1 MKKLVKLN
9 TARNCLRYI
18 IRAYNINTIYVP
30 HYICPSIKSTL
41 KKEIVNVEYY
51 HIDERFMPTCKF
63 KPKDYIL
70 YPNYFGICTNNVKKL
85 EKQYKNLIVDNSHAF
100 YAEPMGLASF
110 NSLRKFFQ
118 MQYGVLDG
126 AYLYTEKIM
135 ERPFRTADDYEIDEN
150 MTYERIVKNEHR
162 LDNEQIMY
170 MSKTT
175 EKIMS
180 GINFEQEKINRINN
194 YKKFEEKL
202 KKTNELNISLE
213 EYEYPFVYPYYTH
226 DKDFGTNLE
235 KQGLLIY
242 RYWDGLPSTFDE
254 YNFYKYLVPIPLYF

>member
-9 TARNCLRYI
+9 TARNCLRYLI
-18 IRAYNINTIYVP
+18 KAYQIKTIHIPY
-30 HYICPSIKSTL
+30 YICPSIKSTL
-41 KKEIVNVEYY
+41 RKEIVEVKFY
-51 HIDERFMPTCKF
+51 HVDDRLMPEEKF
-63 KPKDYIL
+63 KSNDYIL
-70 YPNYFGICTNNVKKL
+70 YPNYFGICTKNVRIL

-118 MQYGVLDG
+118 MQYGILDG
-126 AYLYTEKIM
+126 AYLYTEKLL
-135 ERPFRTADDYEIDEN
+135 ERPIRTAEDYEIDEN

-162 LDNEQIMY
+162 LDNEQLMY

-180 GINFEQEKINRINN
+180 MINFEQEKLIRLNN
-194 YKKFEEKL
+194 FNKYHEKYG
-202 KKTNELNISLE
+202 KYNELCFSLDKNE
-213 EYEYPFVYPYYTH
+213 IPFVYPYYTF
-226 DKDFGTNLE
+226 DDQIGYELE

-242 RYWDGLPSTFDE
+242 RYWDGIPATFNE
-254 YNFYKYLVPIPLYF
+254 YSFYKHLVPIPLYQ

>member
-18 IRAYNINTIYVP
+18 IKAYKIGTIHVP
-30 HYICPSIKSTL
+30 YYICPSIKATL
-41 KKEIVNVEYY
+41 RKEIVNVEYY
-51 HIDERFMPTCKF
+51 HIDERFLPAKKF
-63 KPKDYIL
+63 NGNDYIL
-70 YPNYFGICTNNVKKL
+70 YPNYFGICTNNVREL
-85 EKQYKNLIVDNSHAF
+85 EKKYKNLIVDNSHAF
-100 YAEPMGLASF
+100 YAKPMGLASF

-118 MQYGVLDG
+118 MKYGILDG
-126 AYLYTEKIM
+126 AYVYTEKIL

-175 EKIMS
+175 EKIIS
-180 GINFEQEKINRINN
+180 TINFEYEKINRINN
-194 YKKFEEKL
+194 YKLYENL
-202 KKTNELNISLE
+202 YKKSNELDFYIE
-213 EYEYPFVYPYYTH
+213 DDEYPFVYPYYTH
-226 DKDFGTNLE
+226 NTDIGYELE

-242 RYWDGLPSTFDE
+242 RYWEGLPATFDE
-254 YNFYKYLVPIPLYF
+254 YNFYKYLIPIPLY